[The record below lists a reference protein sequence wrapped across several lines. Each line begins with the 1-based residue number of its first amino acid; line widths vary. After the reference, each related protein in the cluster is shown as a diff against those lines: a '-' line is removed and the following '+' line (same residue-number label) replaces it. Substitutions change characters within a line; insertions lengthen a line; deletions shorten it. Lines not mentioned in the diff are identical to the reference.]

1 MKGTIYEQVEKSIRK
16 NLTFKRGDIIL
27 ADLDGVGSEQKGV
40 RPVLIMQNDSR
51 NETSNTLI
59 IVCLTSKEKRLDLKC
74 HVKLFDG
81 SVALCEQIRTI
92 DKSRIKG
99 FVDMLDSEQMKE
111 VDNSLKIALGVKN
124 D

>member
-27 ADLDGVGSEQKGV
+27 ADLAGVGSEQKGV

-92 DKSRIKG
+92 DKSRAIKKICRING
-99 FVDMLDSEQMKE
+99 KQMYE
-111 VDNSLKIALGVKN
+111 VENAIRNSMRL
-124 D
+124 